1 MTRGDR
7 ILLAGLLLLALA
19 CAGALYVPLLL
30 PDGDRAARAVLT
42 VTGKSVRV
50 VELPAKAS
58 FLLQGRSGPATVE
71 VAGMRIRMQDAHCP
85 GGQCLRQGWI
95 ERPGESIVCIPG
107 EIVIRIEG
115 AAVLDAVT
123 R

>member
-1 MTRGDR
+1 MTRGDKA
-7 ILLAGLLLLALA
+7 LLAGLLLLALV
-19 CAGALYVPLLL
+19 CAGALYGPLLL
-30 PDGDRAARAVLT
+30 TGGDRASRAVLT
-42 VTGKSVRV
+42 VGGKNVRV
-50 VELPAKAS
+50 VELPGKGS

-71 VAGMRIRMQDAHCP
+71 VSGMKIRMQDAHCP

-95 ERPGESIVCIPG
+95 ERPGESIVCVPG